1 MSLNLDAD
9 PSGTGPKWKPPILRT
24 ADQYELWKK
33 RIGDACWSAT
43 GKDVLN
49 LDDDDCET
57 AMENVGDDREANMW
71 VFRCWMIITASLHDD
86 IYRKVSHVKRGMV
99 VALLDEINHALV
111 LTSAEEVKTIR
122 LELYG
127 SSMVKSC
134 SSDLQAWIN
143 FVKERSAKL
152 AFMGKPV
159 EDDELVTIFL
169 QGLQDTIFQPLQVYF
184 AVPGNL
190 PATLE
195 DGATIVRRFAKHPA
209 VAIEL

>member
-71 VFRCWMIITASLHDD
+71 VFRCWIITASLHDD

-122 LELYG
+122 LELRILYG
-127 SSMVKSC
+127 EKLFIRPASMDKFRQRALSQTRLHGQTC
-134 SSDLQAWIN
+134 G
-143 FVKERSAKL
+143 R
-152 AFMGKPV
+152 
-159 EDDELVTIFL
+159 
-169 QGLQDTIFQPLQVYF
+169 
-184 AVPGNL
+184 
-190 PATLE
+190 
-195 DGATIVRRFAKHPA
+195 
-209 VAIEL
+209 